1 MFDMTGDRIGRQ
13 LSLATRQELIQAIA
27 ERYHAAGRTQ
37 KKQILDEF
45 IKVTGY
51 HRKHAI
57 RALRRTSGKSAE
69 PAPRSRLYDE
79 AVLSALTILW
89 EAADR
94 ICGKRLKE
102 AIPTL
107 VVAMER
113 YGHLQLE
120 TEVRRLL
127 LAMSAA
133 TMDRLLT
140 PVRQTGKQGRRRSG
154 INSPLRRII
163 AVRTFNDW
171 NDPPPGFFEM
181 DMVAHCGKSDAGSH
195 AP

>member
-1 MFDMTGDRIGRQ
+1 MPKMVIEVPDQ
-13 LSLATRQELIQAIA
+13 
-27 ERYHAAGRTQ
+27 
-37 KKQILDEF
+37 F
-45 IKVTGY
+45 IEVG
-51 HRKHAI
+51 I
-57 RALRRTSGKSAE
+57 
-69 PAPRSRLYDE
+69 YDE
-79 AVLSALTILW
+79 AVLNALTIPW

-140 PVRQTGKQGRRRSG
+140 PVRQTGKQKTAEVGDQHS
-154 INSPLRRII
+154 SETKHC
-163 AVRTFNDW
+163 RTD
-171 NDPPPGFFEM
+171 
-181 DMVAHCGKSDAGSH
+181 VQ
-195 AP
+195 